1 VTAGATLAQTVIPE
15 FGKGSSCV
23 RDNGAFCWDWV
34 QQNWGNTLSPR
45 LWEHLQITALAVG
58 IGFAIA
64 FGAALLAYR
73 HRSFEAPF
81 ANVAGLLFTVPS
93 IAAFQLLVPITGLTR
108 TTILI
113 PLVAYSLLI
122 MFRNTL
128 TGLRDV
134 PEEVRDAARGM
145 GLTDRQLLWRVELP
159 VAVPAI
165 VAGLRSA
172 TVTTIGLA
180 TIAALVI
187 DQGLGAPIFEAIPT
201 SFNTELIAAG
211 GLAIALA
218 VVADVALL
226 VVQRRLTPW
235 ARRTRTA
242 S

>member
-1 VTAGATLAQTVIPE
+1 VSSLAPLGQTVIPE

-34 QQNWGNTLSPR
+34 RANWGDTLAPR
-45 LWEHLQITALAVG
+45 LWEHLQITALAVA

-64 FGAALLAYR
+64 FAAALLAYR

-81 ANVAGLLFTVPS
+81 ANFAGILFTIPS
-93 IAAFQLLVPITGLTR
+93 IAAFQLLVPVTGLTR

-128 TGLRDV
+128 AGLRDV

-145 GLTDRQLLWRVELP
+145 GLTERQLLWRVELP

-165 VAGLRSA
+165 IAGVRSA

-187 DQGLGAPIFEAIPT
+187 DEGLGAPIFEAIPT

-218 VVADVALL
+218 VAADIVLL
-226 VVQRRLTPW
+226 IAQRQLTPW
-235 ARRTRTA
+235 ARRGRTA
-242 S
+242 

>member
-1 VTAGATLAQTVIPE
+1 VTATLAQTVIPE

-23 RDNGAFCWDWV
+23 RDNGTFCWDWV
-34 QQNWGNTLSPR
+34 KDNWSDTLAPR
-45 LWEHLQITALAVG
+45 LWEHLQITAIAVS

-64 FGAALLAYR
+64 FAAALLAYR
-73 HRSFEAPF
+73 YRRFEAPF
-81 ANVAGLLFTVPS
+81 ANFAGLLFTIPS

-187 DQGLGAPIFEAIPT
+187 DEGLGAPIFEAIPT

-218 VVADVALL
+218 VAADIVLL
-226 VVQRRLTPW
+226 LAQRQLTPW

-242 S
+242 

>member
-1 VTAGATLAQTVIPE
+1 VSGPATLAQTVIPE

-23 RDNGAFCWDWV
+23 RDNGTFCWDWV
-34 QQNWGNTLSPR
+34 QENWSSTLSPR
-45 LWEHLQITALAVG
+45 LWEHLQITAIAVG

-64 FGAALLAYR
+64 FAAALLAYR

-81 ANVAGLLFTVPS
+81 ATFSGILFTIPS
-93 IAAFQLLVPITGLTR
+93 IAAFQLLVPVTGLTR

-218 VVADVALL
+218 VAADIVLL
-226 VVQRRLTPW
+226 ILQRQLTPW

-242 S
+242 